1 MDLKTYH
8 ETRSKMVIDK
18 NNIPD
23 FIWVYPK
30 LPGETLKKIDMR
42 FIQEI
47 IRDLEKEI
55 HKI

>member
-1 MDLKTYH
+1 MATLD
-8 ETRSKMVIDK
+8 VV
-18 NNIPD
+18 D
-23 FIWVYPK
+23 FGIKSIIHVYPK
-30 LPGETLKKIDMR
+30 LSNETYKKIDMR